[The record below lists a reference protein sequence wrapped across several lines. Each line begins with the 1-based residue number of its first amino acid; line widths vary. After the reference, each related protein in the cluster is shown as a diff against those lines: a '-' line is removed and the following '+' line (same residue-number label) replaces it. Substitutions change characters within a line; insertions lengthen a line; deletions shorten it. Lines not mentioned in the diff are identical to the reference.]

1 MTDRHGNDTAGF
13 GAEGFMTRI
22 PAGEEGPYGASEGDL
37 VYDDGTI
44 HAVCSITNDQYWEAP
59 RNALVIHGFGYN
71 RPDTE
76 RGGGDARR
84 ALRRIREHF
93 PYVIA
98 DNCIP
103 SSLGFWRKMGE
114 EGLVDVMNVLAGP
127 DGGMTRFADQ
137 REQQSFPWSTT
148 AP

>member
-1 MTDRHGNDTAGF
+1 MADRDGTYGASRR
-13 GAEGFMTRI
+13 AEGIMTRI
-22 PAGEEGPYGASEGDL
+22 PDGEEGPYGSTEGDL
-37 VYDDGTI
+37 VYDDGTV
-44 HAVCSITNDQYWEAP
+44 HAVCSLTTDPYWEAP

-84 ALRRIREHF
+84 ALQRIRQHF
-93 PYVIA
+93 PFVIA

-103 SSLGFWRKMGE
+103 TSLGFWRKMGE
-114 EGLVDVMNVLAGP
+114 EGLVDVMNVLGGP

-137 REQQSFPWSTT
+137 REHQPCLGSTL